1 MGLCCS
7 PERPGPVQPASPVL
21 SFPRAPLTTFLLA
34 ATHPSH
40 GGAPCFM
47 LTVSARLPR
56 SDAEQNPQ
64 GREQGW
70 QHSVC
75 RKNPHQVRGRGGV
88 GAAAAPPGAS
98 LQSLYQLTM
107 QLNPEG
113 THTQAKVGRRPT
125 QTVLQGRHT
134 DGQEADEKM
143 LNRTNY

>member
-1 MGLCCS
+1 MQS
-7 PERPGPVQPASPVL
+7 KIHKDENR
-21 SFPRAPLTTFLLA
+21 
-34 ATHPSH
+34 
-40 GGAPCFM
+40 GGSTACAGR
-47 LTVSARLPR
+47 TRTR
-56 SDAEQNPQ
+56 S
-64 GREQGW
+64 GVG
-70 QHSVC
+70 
-75 RKNPHQVRGRGGV
+75 GGV

-125 QTVLQGRHT
+125 QTFLQGRHT